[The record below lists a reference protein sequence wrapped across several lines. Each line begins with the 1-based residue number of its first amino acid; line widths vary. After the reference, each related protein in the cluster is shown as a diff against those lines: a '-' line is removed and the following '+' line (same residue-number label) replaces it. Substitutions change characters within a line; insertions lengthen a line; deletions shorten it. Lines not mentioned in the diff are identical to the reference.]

1 VPPKKPIR
9 GNPRGTDR
17 RLLDR
22 IAEQDRQA
30 FETFYY
36 LYYTRLSRFLRRF
49 KNDDTWI
56 DEVVNDVMF
65 VIWQKAGAFQGR
77 SRASTWVFGIAYR
90 RAMKALQGKGNLHDE
105 LDESN
110 APTYTEDPAASIDRE
125 RMRGLVQDAVK
136 QLGAK
141 HMAVVQLT
149 YFDGFSCAEVA
160 EIVGCPTN
168 TVKTRMFHARKRLK
182 EILHPT
188 DFGVL
193 SSLTQEKTQ

>member
-1 VPPKKPIR
+1 MAVKKPVR

-17 RLLDR
+17 RLLGQ

-125 RMRGLVQDAVK
+125 RMRGLVQEAVK

-182 EILHPT
+182 QILHPI

-193 SSLTQEKTQ
+193 SSIHQEKTQ